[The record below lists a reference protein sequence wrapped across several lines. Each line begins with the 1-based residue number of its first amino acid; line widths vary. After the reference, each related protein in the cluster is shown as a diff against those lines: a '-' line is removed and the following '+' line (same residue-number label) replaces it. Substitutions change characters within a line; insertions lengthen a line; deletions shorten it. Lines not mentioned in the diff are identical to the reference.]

1 MKAFLNFIAIFLSII
16 TTAIYAQDLKVTNE
30 VSSFLKDSLNLSNLN
45 YPKSVIRFYATN
57 NYEYLWLNDKQKIDQ
72 ASIALSLLIQPNR
85 FGLLPSDYHLENL
98 SLERLKELRS
108 SSPEKQQK
116 EKAQFEILMTD
127 GLLSFINNLHFGKY
141 NPLYQPSYVD
151 SVRING
157 FCADEILSDAG
168 RQDGFLNLVH
178 EAQPKF
184 KAYQA
189 FQDYLDQAYAAN
201 NTMTSPA
208 EMKKILINMER
219 LRWINTQSL
228 DYILIN
234 IPSYTLEFHYNG
246 NVSEFKVVVGKP
258 KTATPILESEINYF
272 STAPDWRVPQSIF
285 LNEILPE
292 ILENRAYLRDNHY
305 SIYDE
310 AGDKV
315 IVNVATLKEISK
327 NPKQYR
333 VQQSSGNHNALGA
346 IVFRFQNSHGVYIH
360 DTPQKQF
367 FNKDNR
373 ALSHGCIRVQNPKLL
388 ATQLLE
394 FDNSKD
400 KIPAFEYAVKTYGK
414 MDIVLKQ
421 PVPIIITYL
430 TMLIKNGKPTTYN
443 DIYQLDQSLEDLFNE
458 NMPRMIAP

>member
-16 TTAIYAQDLKVTNE
+16 TTAIYAQDLNVTNE
-30 VSSFLKDSLNLSNLN
+30 ISSFLKDSLNLSNLN
-45 YPKSVIRFYATN
+45 YPKSVIRFYTTN

-208 EMKKILINMER
+208 EMEKILINMER

>member
-16 TTAIYAQDLKVTNE
+16 TTAIYAQDLNVTNE
-30 VSSFLKDSLNLSNLN
+30 ISSFLKDSLNLSNLN

-327 NPKQYR
+327 KPKQYR

-367 FNKDNR
+367 FNRDVR

-400 KIPAFEYAVKTYGK
+400 KIPAFEYAVKTYDK

>member
-30 VSSFLKDSLNLSNLN
+30 ISSFLKDSLNLSNLN
-45 YPKSVIRFYATN
+45 YPKSVIRFYTTN

-208 EMKKILINMER
+208 EMEKILINMER

-234 IPSYTLEFHYNG
+234 IPSYTLEFHYNS

>member
-16 TTAIYAQDLKVTNE
+16 TTAIYAQDLNVTNE
-30 VSSFLKDSLNLSNLN
+30 ISSFLKDSLNLSNLN

-208 EMKKILINMER
+208 EMEKILINMER

-234 IPSYTLEFHYNG
+234 IPSYTLEFHYNS

>member
-1 MKAFLNFIAIFLSII
+1 MKAFLNFTAIFFSII
-16 TTAIYAQDLKVTNE
+16 TTAIYGQDLKVTNE
-30 VSSFLKDSLNLSNLN
+30 ITSFLKDSLNLSNLN
-45 YPKSVIRFYATN
+45 YPKSVIRLYATN

-72 ASIALSLLIQPNR
+72 ASIALSLLTNPNR
-85 FGLLPSDYHLENL
+85 FGLLPSDYHLESL
-98 SLERLKELRS
+98 SLERLKQFRS

-116 EKAQFEILMTD
+116 EKALFDILMTD

-141 NPLYQPSYVD
+141 NPLYHPSYVD

-168 RQDGFLNLVH
+168 RQVGFLNLVQ
-178 EAQPKF
+178 EAQPKL
-184 KAYQA
+184 KAYQD
-189 FQDYLDQAYAAN
+189 FQNYLDQSYATN
-201 NTMTSPA
+201 NAMSPPV
-208 EMKKILINMER
+208 EMEKILINMER

-272 STAPDWRVPQSIF
+272 STAPDWRVPHSIF

-292 ILENRAYLRDNHY
+292 ILKDRAYLRNNHY

-310 AGDKV
+310 AGDKI
-315 IVNVATLKEISK
+315 IVNSSALKEINK
-327 NPKQYR
+327 NPKKYR
-333 VQQSSGNHNALGA
+333 IRQSSGNHNALGA
-346 IVFRFQNSHGVYIH
+346 IVFRFQNSHGVYLH

-367 FNKDNR
+367 FNRDNR

-388 ATQLLE
+388 AAKLLA
-394 FDNSKD
+394 FDSSKD
-400 KIPAFEYAVKTYGK
+400 KIPVLEDAVKTYRK
-414 MDIVLKQ
+414 MDFVLKES
-421 PVPIIITYL
+421 VPIIITYL
-430 TMLIKNGKPTTYN
+430 TMSIRDGKPTIYN
-443 DIYQLDQSLEDLFNE
+443 DIYQLDKSPEDKLNE
-458 NMPRMIAP
+458 NKPNTIAP